1 MPWLCTFFS
10 CLLSHPYLLVQ
21 SLSGVRLF
29 AAPWTA
35 ARQASL
41 SFTISQSLLKLMSI
55 ESVMPSSYL
64 ILCCHL
70 LLLPSI
76 FPKVRAFSN
85 GSGLTSLPH
94 IPDSLMLFL
103 RLASKE
109 ATCVWIAVLKP
120 GSSRTQSSYLQY
132 AVQSVPSQCS
142 ACHPFEMIWFAHLFR
157 CPLSLCWNVSSM
169 RVSVLFMDVS

>member
-1 MPWLCTFFS
+1 MYKENPHPHPRPPPHQPLNSHVWLCDPMDCSMPGFS
-10 CLLSHPYLLVQ
+10 
-21 SLSGVRLF
+21 
-29 AAPWTA
+29 
-35 ARQASL
+35 AS
-41 SFTISQSLLKLMSI
+41 TISWSLLKLMST

-64 ILCCHL
+64 ILCCPL

-132 AVQSVPSQCS
+132 AVQSVPLQCS